1 MKNEKYTF
9 ANASEAAALIARTVG
24 VSETLS
30 EKMLADASTAFF
42 YYRLAASRLP
52 ICEGNL
58 EARIWLEAA
67 GVTLELHHEE
77 LELHHKAL
85 DLHHEEGAID
95 RSCIDRAEQAAT
107 HAPMVTLGEDALQ
120 SLAGIQTHF
129 PRTKP
134 LDLGGE

>member
-9 ANASEAAALIARTVG
+9 ASASEAAALIARTVG

-52 ICEGNL
+52 ICEENL
-58 EARIWLEAA
+58 ILMTWLESARI
-67 GVTLELHHEE
+67 TLELHHEE

-85 DLHHEEGAID
+85 DLHHEEVAID

-129 PRTKP
+129 PRTAP
-134 LDLGGE
+134 LDLSSK

>member
-1 MKNEKYTF
+1 MEKYTF
-9 ANASEAAALIARTVG
+9 ASASEAAALIARTVG

-52 ICEGNL
+52 ICEENL
-58 EARIWLEAA
+58 ILMTWLESARI
-67 GVTLELHHEE
+67 TLELHHEAQE
-77 LELHHKAL
+77 
-85 DLHHEEGAID
+85 LHHEEVAID
-95 RSCIDRAEQAAT
+95 RSCIDQAEQAAT

-129 PRTKP
+129 PRTAP
-134 LDLGGE
+134 LDLGSE